1 MTASEVK
8 NRFLIEL
15 DAVASGAAP
24 GFTDAEISELLTKS
38 QKDFIQLK
46 IKSGEWNDIYT
57 LLEKI
62 TTELVGGVYG
72 SYSKAISLP
81 TDFGYYCTSRIRIS
95 RTNPTITRSWIGCD
109 LIDATLMNRF
119 LSTEF
124 NYAYFKNPVVFLA
137 DTSTAINVLLD
148 YYTTCETG
156 TGVDNF
162 ELTYIR
168 IPDDVN
174 ITTSVS
180 LSVPLAFFEPIIEMA
195 VQEAVKSLKV
205 AKVSTQ

>member
-8 NRFLIEL
+8 DRFLIEL

-57 LLEKI
+57 LLSKN
-62 TTELVGGVYG
+62 TNVLGTGDYG
-72 SYSKAISLP
+72 TKTRQSSLP
-81 TDFGYYCTSRIRIS
+81 SDFGYYCTSRVRIY
-95 RTNPTITRSWIGCD
+95 RTNPTIQNEWISCD
-109 LIDATLMNRF
+109 LIDATLMNKF
-119 LSTEF
+119 LSTAF
-124 NYAYFKNPVVFLA
+124 NFAYFKYPVVFLGA
-137 DTSTAINVLLD
+137 EEGFVNVIVD
-148 YYTTCETG
+148 YYTDYEENG
-156 TGVDNF
+156 ADNF

-168 IPDDVN
+168 IPDDVK
-174 ITTSVS
+174 IGSSVS
-180 LSVPLAFFEPIIEMA
+180 LSVPLVFFEPIIEMA